1 MRRCR
6 PYVLHLPVIC
16 FFWLACLKSKT
27 LANPD
32 LSCRAFH
39 FLPVQWGQH
48 LESHVFMNISVGKD
62 QCERWCLMDNKCV
75 SVNIGSEKSPNS
87 VICELSDSDHC
98 QHPEDLKP
106 RQGWTYRGAK
116 NPCCYNPCLNNGKCL
131 LGYTDKNYVC
141 ECPSGFTGENCENDV
156 DECGTGSHDCNENA
170 TCANTAG
177 NFNCTCKTGFTGD
190 GRSCSVGHIRK
201 LRPCSNSHACSVMMV
216 NEDQLLD
223 DFYQRL

>member
-1 MRRCR
+1 
-6 PYVLHLPVIC
+6 
-16 FFWLACLKSKT
+16 
-27 LANPD
+27 
-32 LSCRAFH
+32 
-39 FLPVQWGQH
+39 
-48 LESHVFMNISVGKD
+48 MNISVGKD

-141 ECPSGFTGENCENDV
+141 ECPSGFTGAAKTKSMNAAPGAMIAMKMQLVQIRLETSTAHARQALLEMDGHVQMSMNV
-156 DECGTGSHDCNENA
+156 APGSMIAMKMQLVQIRLE
-170 TCANTAG
+170 TSTAHARQALLVM
-177 NFNCTCKTGFTGD
+177 D
-190 GRSCSVGHIRK
+190 GRVQIV
-201 LRPCSNSHACSVMMV
+201 PAN
-216 NEDQLLD
+216 
-223 DFYQRL
+223 